1 MTDTTTN
8 PRLFSRDPAERRAF
22 REELGAGIG
31 RFIPPELRS
40 RFQFLAEM
48 TPYAAVERAGSAA
61 RSAVQPGLTAGERIG
76 RVGTTLSEMA
86 GVAAPFAVATR
97 AALPVA
103 DAAQE
108 ALLGFSVPA
117 RAAAETAF
125 ERLNQPGPMPETLY
139 SNPRFEEMIAALGRG
154 ARADRERVP
163 REALEANDAIRADI
177 GLPPLNPV
185 PRPADPVP
193 EDFGFYQDNPA
204 LTRSSGVEWLE
215 HKQRVAED
223 TYGERRG
230 ITGSTTAT
238 LGSGDKDM
246 FLPTDF
252 MRRIPGLLDERRVPG
267 EVQYDALLRDVRE
280 RGFLPDQDG
289 NRIVLGINHRGE
301 PFIIEGNTR
310 TAVASD
316 LGIPNVRVEVRY
328 KNGGEMVEGPFS
340 PDNIARIAARGPEQ
354 VTFQSSARGAAVR
367 PQVGEPFDDWID
379 RIYAPEN
386 RGPGNQVQD
395 PNVVFRAMSPEEASF
410 GETEG
415 VFRDVSGAP
424 LYVANDPERYVGGG
438 AYGGRNRGRI
448 YEFDVTDIP
457 GETRAGGV
465 GITER
470 AVSEIPAER
479 VRRVWEWDPDRR
491 AHVLIE
497 DRTGAPRPENFAQGG
512 PVRGGIGGLSD
523 VARGMFR
530 A

>member
-1 MTDTTTN
+1 VTDTTTN

-48 TPYAAVERAGSAA
+48 TPYATVERAGSAA

-125 ERLNQPGPMPETLY
+125 ERLNQPGPMPEVLY

-154 ARADRERVP
+154 ARADRKRVP

-177 GLPPLNPV
+177 GLPPLNPP
-185 PRPADPVP
+185 PRAADPVP
-193 EDFGFYQDNPA
+193 
-204 LTRSSGVEWLE
+204 
-215 HKQRVAED
+215 
-223 TYGERRG
+223 
-230 ITGSTTAT
+230 
-238 LGSGDKDM
+238 
-246 FLPTDF
+246 
-252 MRRIPGLLDERRVPG
+252 
-267 EVQYDALLRDVRE
+267 
-280 RGFLPDQDG
+280 
-289 NRIVLGINHRGE
+289 
-301 PFIIEGNTR
+301 
-310 TAVASD
+310 
-316 LGIPNVRVEVRY
+316 
-328 KNGGEMVEGPFS
+328 
-340 PDNIARIAARGPEQ
+340 
-354 VTFQSSARGAAVR
+354 FQSSARGAAVR

>member
-48 TPYAAVERAGSAA
+48 TPSAAVERAGSAA

-76 RVGTTLSEMA
+76 NVGAMLSETA

-97 AALPVA
+97 AAMPA
-103 DAAQE
+103 AEAAQE
-108 ALLGFSVPA
+108 AFLGFSVPA

-163 REALEANDAIRADI
+163 REAREANDAIRADI

-185 PRPADPVP
+185 PRPAD
-193 EDFGFYQDNPA
+193 
-204 LTRSSGVEWLE
+204 
-215 HKQRVAED
+215 
-223 TYGERRG
+223 
-230 ITGSTTAT
+230 
-238 LGSGDKDM
+238 
-246 FLPTDF
+246 
-252 MRRIPGLLDERRVPG
+252 
-267 EVQYDALLRDVRE
+267 
-280 RGFLPDQDG
+280 
-289 NRIVLGINHRGE
+289 
-301 PFIIEGNTR
+301 
-310 TAVASD
+310 
-316 LGIPNVRVEVRY
+316 
-328 KNGGEMVEGPFS
+328 
-340 PDNIARIAARGPEQ
+340 Q

-512 PVRGGIGGLSD
+512 AVMMRSNMPEQIHQGVGSLSEVARRMFGGGPVQYMQAGGEAITLNASNMVSPQFNAGGLALSMQEAQHPAFRTKYEDDFFVNSPLGYAAYEDGTPFPGEAGKWAQPAAPMEEMLRSVRGETGAPERSVGSGDPQNVQDLIQIFDFLQRKPASELTEQERLLLEEIPQYLSM
-523 VARGMFR
+523 RTGM
-530 A
+530 

>member
-1 MTDTTTN
+1 VTDTTTN

-22 REELGAGIG
+22 LSEVGEGIAY
-31 RFIPPELRS
+31 FIPPELRS

-48 TPYAAVERAGSAA
+48 TPSATVERAGSAA

-76 RVGTTLSEMA
+76 NVGAMLSETA

-97 AALPVA
+97 AAMPA
-103 DAAQE
+103 AEAAQE

-125 ERLNQPGPMPETLY
+125 ERLNQPGPMPEVLY

-154 ARADRERVP
+154 ARADRKRVP
-163 REALEANDAIRADI
+163 REAREANDAIRADI
-177 GLPPLNPV
+177 GLPPLNPP
-185 PRPADPVP
+185 PRAADPAP
-193 EDFGFYQDNPA
+193 RDFGFYQDNPA
-204 LTRSSGVEWLE
+204 LKMSSGVEWLE
-215 HKQRVAED
+215 HKQRVADE
-223 TYGERRG
+223 TYSERRG

-267 EVQYDALLRDVRE
+267 EVQYERLMQDVRE
-280 RGFLPDQDG
+280 RGFLPDQDR

-301 PFIIEGNTR
+301 AFIIEGNTR

-340 PDNIARIAARGPEQ
+340 PDNIARIAARGPE
-354 VTFQSSARGAAVR
+354 
-367 PQVGEPFDDWID
+367 
-379 RIYAPEN
+379 
-386 RGPGNQVQD
+386 
-395 PNVVFRAMSPEEASF
+395 
-410 GETEG
+410 
-415 VFRDVSGAP
+415 
-424 LYVANDPERYVGGG
+424 
-438 AYGGRNRGRI
+438 
-448 YEFDVTDIP
+448 
-457 GETRAGGV
+457 
-465 GITER
+465 
-470 AVSEIPAER
+470 
-479 VRRVWEWDPDRR
+479 
-491 AHVLIE
+491 
-497 DRTGAPRPENFAQGG
+497 PENFAQGG

>member
-1 MTDTTTN
+1 MTDTTTD

-22 REELGAGIG
+22 LSEVGEGIAY
-31 RFIPPELRS
+31 FIPPELRS

-48 TPYAAVERAGSAA
+48 TPSATVERAGQASQRMFDAD
-61 RSAVQPGLTAGERIG
+61 RTAME
-76 RVGTTLSEMA
+76 RVGDFGTMLSEMA
-86 GVAAPFAVATR
+86 GVAAPFAVAPR
-97 AALPVA
+97 AAMPA
-103 DAAQE
+103 AEAAQE

-125 ERLNQPGPMPETLY
+125 ERLNQPGPMPEVLY

-163 REALEANDAIRADI
+163 REAREANDAIRADI

-204 LTRSSGVEWLE
+204 LKMSSGAEWLE
-215 HKQRVAED
+215 NKQRVADE
-223 TYGERRG
+223 TYGQRRG

-267 EVQYDALLRDVRE
+267 EVQYERLMQDVRE
-280 RGFLPDQDG
+280 RGFLPDQDR

-301 PFIIEGNTR
+301 AFIIEGNTR

-328 KNGGEMVEGPFS
+328 KNGGEMVEGPFA
-340 PDNIARIAARGPEQ
+340 PDNIARIAARGP
-354 VTFQSSARGAAVR
+354 
-367 PQVGEPFDDWID
+367 
-379 RIYAPEN
+379 
-386 RGPGNQVQD
+386 
-395 PNVVFRAMSPEEASF
+395 
-410 GETEG
+410 
-415 VFRDVSGAP
+415 SG
-424 LYVANDPERYVGGG
+424 
-438 AYGGRNRGRI
+438 
-448 YEFDVTDIP
+448 
-457 GETRAGGV
+457 
-465 GITER
+465 
-470 AVSEIPAER
+470 S
-479 VRRVWEWDPDRR
+479 
-491 AHVLIE
+491 
-497 DRTGAPRPENFAQGG
+497 RPENFAQGG
-512 PVRGGIGGLSD
+512 AIRGGIGGLSD